1 MPHSESTQ
9 HKLDRVR
16 RPRVHLTYDVEIGGA
31 TQLKELPFVV
41 GVLADL
47 SGKPA
52 EPLPR
57 LRDRK
62 FVEIDRD
69 NFNKVLAGT
78 KPRLAFQVE
87 NTLQKDGSKVNVELK
102 FNHIRDFEPEQV
114 VRQIEP
120 LRQLLAARE
129 RLADLLSKMDG
140 NDKLE
145 QVLQD
150 VISSTEAL
158 KKLSRETG
166 RAPSESSAP
175 ITTEPE
181 PTPRGALIHEYRSR
195 TQQSVRRRS
204 DEDGGHQPP
213 GSSDLPGPTGPRRGT
228 ARRWR
233 RTLSESSSIRS

>member
-1 MPHSESTQ
+1 MPPTESTQ

-16 RPRVHLTYDVEIGGA
+16 RPRVHLTYDLEVGGA
-31 TQLKELPFVV
+31 TQQKELPFVV

-78 KPRLAFQVE
+78 KPRLAFQTD
-87 NTLQKDGSKVNVELK
+87 NTLEKDGSKIGIELR
-102 FNHIRDFEPEQV
+102 FQNIRDFEPEQV

-120 LRQLLAARE
+120 LRQLLVARE

-140 NDKLE
+140 NEKLE

-150 VISSTEAL
+150 VISSTETL

-166 RAPSESSAP
+166 RGPSQAEAPAASEPEPVASEP
-175 ITTEPE
+175 EPE
-181 PTPRGALIHEYRSR
+181 PTP
-195 TQQSVRRRS
+195 
-204 DEDGGHQPP
+204 
-213 GSSDLPGPTGPRRGT
+213 
-228 ARRWR
+228 
-233 RTLSESSSIRS
+233 SEEP